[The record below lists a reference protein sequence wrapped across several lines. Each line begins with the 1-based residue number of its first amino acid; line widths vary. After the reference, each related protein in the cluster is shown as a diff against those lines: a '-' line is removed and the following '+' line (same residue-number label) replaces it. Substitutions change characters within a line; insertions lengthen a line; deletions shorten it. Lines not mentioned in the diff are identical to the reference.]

1 MREEKG
7 VESRTMHWWDEGV
20 SLAEIGSFD
29 VYVDLVLVPPPFS
42 RSVRISKMFWCK
54 LWRNGMNEM
63 YLRRKE
69 AMLHPVSKKNITSL
83 FG

>member
-1 MREEKG
+1 MREEKARQR
-7 VESRTMHWWDEGV
+7 VESRTMHWWDEGA

-54 LWRNGMNEM
+54 L
-63 YLRRKE
+63 
-69 AMLHPVSKKNITSL
+69 
-83 FG
+83 

>member
-7 VESRTMHWWDEGV
+7 MESRTMHWWDEGA

-42 RSVRISKMFWCK
+42 RSVRISKMFRCK
-54 LWRNGMNEM
+54 L
-63 YLRRKE
+63 
-69 AMLHPVSKKNITSL
+69 
-83 FG
+83 